1 MDFRLVSEFAPMGD
15 QEQAIAKLVKSIKS
29 GNRHQTLRGVTGSGK
44 TFTMAN
50 VIEQIQKPTLIMSH
64 NKTLAAQLYSEFKA
78 FFPKN
83 AVEYFVSYFD
93 YYQPEAY
100 IPRSDTY
107 IEKDSSINEEIE
119 RLRLSTMGSLITR
132 DDVIVVASVSCIY
145 GLGNPED
152 YKEMMLGIRQGEE
165 LGRDEF
171 LTELVNL
178 LFERNDIAFER
189 GHFRVRGDVVEVRPA
204 YLEETAIRIE
214 FFGDEIDRITSIDT
228 RSGHIIDEV
237 SHYVFYPAKQF
248 VSSKEKLKTAM
259 VAIRQELDD
268 RIAWFEKNGK
278 LIEAQRIR
286 MRTEYDLEMMQ
297 EMGFC
302 QGIENYSRHITGR
315 KAGERPYTLLDFFP
329 EDYLLLADESHAT
342 LPQVRGMFEGDKSRK
357 SVLVDHGFR
366 LPSAMDNRPLRFD
379 EYMKMT
385 KRRLYV
391 SATPGPFEIVNSRP
405 DNPKFIPI
413 KSRNESDFDPTFFK
427 RLTINAS
434 GSAEA
439 LEDFD
444 VSRSGG
450 QLIVEQIIRPTGL
463 LDPVLTMRPL
473 TSQIDETIELC
484 QQRVEKNERVLITTL
499 TKKTAEDLTEYLQG
513 VDLKVRYIHSDV
525 DAIERV
531 EILRALRAAEFDIL
545 VGINLLREG
554 LDLPEVSLVCIL
566 DADKEGFLRN
576 ETSLIQTAGRAAR
589 HINGECVLFCD
600 IVTDSIQC
608 LLDVTE
614 YRRTVQRNHNKEHGI
629 TPKSVKRAAQ
639 KSLHDRDAT
648 HQAAKDVNK
657 SLVAE
662 DEMIFNAVEVIHE
675 MEDEMQKA
683 SAKLEFEKAAHLR
696 DQIKE
701 LKKRAG
707 LDAPKRK
714 RTVDYNLAKKIKKG
728 S

>member
-1 MDFRLVSEFAPMGD
+1 MDFRLVSEFAPKGD
-15 QEQAIAKLVKSIKS
+15 QEQAIAKLVKSIES

-50 VIEQIQKPTLIMSH
+50 VINQIQKPTLIMSH

-78 FFPKN
+78 FFPEN

-152 YKEMMLGIRQGEE
+152 YKEMMFGIRQGEE
-165 LGRDEF
+165 IGRDEF

-178 LFERNDIAFER
+178 LFERNDISFER

-228 RSGHIIDEV
+228 RSGHVIDEV
-237 SHYVFYPAKQF
+237 THYVFYPAKQF
-248 VSSKEKLKTAM
+248 VSSKEKLKGAM

-315 KAGERPYTLLDFFP
+315 KPGERPYTLLDFFP
-329 EDYLLLADESHAT
+329 DDYLLLADESHAT

-427 RLTINAS
+427 RLTIKAS
-434 GSAEA
+434 GASEKP
-439 LEDFD
+439 EDFD
-444 VSRSGG
+444 ISRSGG

-463 LDPVLTMRPL
+463 LDPILTMRPL
-473 TSQIDETIELC
+473 KSQIDETIELC
-484 QQRVEKNERVLITTL
+484 QQRVEKDERVLITTL

-513 VDLKVRYIHSDV
+513 VDLKVRYIHADV

-614 YRRTVQRNHNKEHGI
+614 YRRRIQREHNEEHGI
-629 TPKSVKRAAQ
+629 TPKSVKRAVQ
-639 KSLHDRDAT
+639 KSLHDRGAS
-648 HQAAKDVNK
+648 HQAAKEVNT

-662 DEMIFNAVEVIHE
+662 DEMIFNAVEVIRE
-675 MEDEMQKA
+675 MKDEMQKA

-701 LKKRAG
+701 LKQRAG
-707 LDAPKRK
+707 
-714 RTVDYNLAKKIKKG
+714 
-728 S
+728 